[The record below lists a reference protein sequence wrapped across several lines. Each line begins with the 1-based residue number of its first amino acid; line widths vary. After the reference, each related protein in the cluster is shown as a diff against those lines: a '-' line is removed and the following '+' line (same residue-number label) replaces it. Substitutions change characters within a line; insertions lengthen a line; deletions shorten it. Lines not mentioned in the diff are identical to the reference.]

1 MENLLIVESPNKAK
15 TIRQW
20 LPKDKWNVFASNG
33 HIKNLPKQQYSIS
46 LENNKV
52 NAKWEI
58 LPEKKK
64 LIEQLRELISN
75 SSKVYI
81 GTDDDREGER
91 IALDLIEHFKI
102 KDYYRV
108 LFHEITKENIVDSLK
123 NGLYIDNN
131 RTNSQKARRVI
142 DRIIGYPISSAI
154 RDKFKKEKVATDEE
168 LNSFGIGRVTA
179 AAINILVQNE
189 RRIQQFI
196 PKKFKK
202 IYISYIHEGLQF
214 SVNNGMKFYEE
225 HYEELGFLHAMTT
238 NPEIDHVVEK
248 YKQDTRDAAPYPPL
262 ITSRILRNL
271 NYLYHYE
278 TKKTEAILQ
287 KLFEG
292 VEIYNEKEQRMERVG
307 LITYHRTDSF
317 NISEKAID
325 EIRECLSERFGKE
338 YVADSKRVFKNKN
351 ANAQEA
357 HEAIRPTSFK
367 KEFFPKNLRKT
378 LSKEQFSDEE
388 FLTYEFIFYRTL
400 STQMKNSIYDNS
412 KLVINVGGNKFQ
424 CIGNKQLFDGWEKLL
439 GDKIKKAED
448 EEEMDIVEIPTN
460 LKVGDVLK
468 TKTVTISEP
477 RNDKTPPRIG
487 VGRFITIL
495 DEKSIARP
503 STIGGIPEQLIKRN
517 LVKVI
522 QNMLIPTELAM
533 NLIKLLEEHG
543 EWLINIEHT
552 EQFEKQLDEIE
563 EGEDPNKLIFEYDK
577 LKDEL
582 LDKLGF
588 YYRKDN
594 EPPQWLLDKVH
605 GIAEKTGEVLSDSIL
620 KDATKIKK
628 FISDFEKTTTAGKC
642 PECKKSEV
650 HERDKT
656 FSCSNVACDFTIW
669 KNGIGQFFNNF
680 NKYMPECA
688 YKDLIKHLIK
698 NKMIWFEDLYSKKQE
713 KNFAAYVVLEK
724 NNKSFQLSLSFPRSK
739 VKTIDEK
746 YMFNTSTYEENEKNI
761 RNTPVV
767 EKIETNKNDMY
778 SNSEIN
784 EIEDNKQIEIKNDES
799 QLLKEKIEI
808 LEKEKRLLEDEND
821 KDKLTRVLNRGKLE
835 KDLKYLW
842 ESKYQDI
849 TFGFIDFDKF
859 KNINDTYGHQAG
871 DEVLIKSVDLIYKIV
886 RDFDIKIYRYG
897 GEEFCIVSEEEK
909 SLSREIF
916 ESIRSNIK
924 KINFNFNNT
933 PVTVTISIGIAFR
946 DKEESFESLIKRADE
961 MVYKAK
967 ENGRDRI
974 EISVFKDEEEI
985 IW

>member
-1 MENLLIVESPNKAK
+1 
-15 TIRQW
+15 
-20 LPKDKWNVFASNG
+20 
-33 HIKNLPKQQYSIS
+33 
-46 LENNKV
+46 
-52 NAKWEI
+52 
-58 LPEKKK
+58 
-64 LIEQLRELISN
+64 
-75 SSKVYI
+75 
-81 GTDDDREGER
+81 
-91 IALDLIEHFKI
+91 
-102 KDYYRV
+102 
-108 LFHEITKENIVDSLK
+108 
-123 NGLYIDNN
+123 
-131 RTNSQKARRVI
+131 
-142 DRIIGYPISSAI
+142 
-154 RDKFKKEKVATDEE
+154 
-168 LNSFGIGRVTA
+168 
-179 AAINILVQNE
+179 
-189 RRIQQFI
+189 
-196 PKKFKK
+196 
-202 IYISYIHEGLQF
+202 
-214 SVNNGMKFYEE
+214 
-225 HYEELGFLHAMTT
+225 
-238 NPEIDHVVEK
+238 
-248 YKQDTRDAAPYPPL
+248 
-262 ITSRILRNL
+262 
-271 NYLYHYE
+271 
-278 TKKTEAILQ
+278 
-287 KLFEG
+287 
-292 VEIYNEKEQRMERVG
+292 
-307 LITYHRTDSF
+307 
-317 NISEKAID
+317 
-325 EIRECLSERFGKE
+325 
-338 YVADSKRVFKNKN
+338 
-351 ANAQEA
+351 
-357 HEAIRPTSFK
+357 
-367 KEFFPKNLRKT
+367 
-378 LSKEQFSDEE
+378 
-388 FLTYEFIFYRTL
+388 
-400 STQMKNSIYDNS
+400 MKNSIYDNS

-588 YYRKDN
+588 NYRKDN

-746 YMFNTSTYEENEKNI
+746 YMFNTSIYEENEKNI